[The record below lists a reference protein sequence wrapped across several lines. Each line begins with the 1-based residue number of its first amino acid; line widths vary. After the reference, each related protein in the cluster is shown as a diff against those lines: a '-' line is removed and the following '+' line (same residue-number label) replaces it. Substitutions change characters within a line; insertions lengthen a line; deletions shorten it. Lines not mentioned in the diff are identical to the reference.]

1 MCGEWWAAFQV
12 LDDGN
17 AVQLVPLSRF
27 GSAARQL
34 IEPLRR
40 PGLTPDQAEILAVVI
55 AEGMATHSH
64 IEDVRGF
71 SQSRVGPEGVTASPR
86 DCSETLALLVSRGLL
101 AAELDDD
108 RLAEAA
114 RYPGRNLTYYPRT
127 RVIKKITGMR
137 GAGASPRSDPPAR
150 SQPRVTDPVHL
161 GCRGRRRGSKSQRRS
176 AG

>member
-17 AVQLVPLSRF
+17 AVQLVPLSGF

-71 SQSRVGPEGVTASPR
+71 SQSRVGPEGVTTSPR
-86 DCSETLALLVSRGLL
+86 DCSETMALLVSRGLL

-127 RVIKKITGMR
+127 HVIKEITGMSVKEW
-137 GAGASPRSDPPAR
+137 APAR
-150 SQPRVTDPVHL
+150 AAASRLAPIP
-161 GCRGRRRGSKSQRRS
+161 
-176 AG
+176 A